1 MKKILTISAFMF
13 ILLIISSCWKT
24 DEVKNIWTNQ
34 RESVQV
40 DWLSTNQWVEKKS
53 YSNWFTQ

>member
-1 MKKILTISAFMF
+1 MKKILTISTFVF
-13 ILLIISSCWKT
+13 ILLMISSCWKA
-24 DEVKNIWTNQ
+24 DEVKNIWTIQ
-34 RESVQV
+34 WESVQE